1 MPTLEENLETSDRI
15 IEQSGIKPELKE
27 LDAIKLYCNYE
38 VKRKAILETLNI
50 NLKDLRRKLNDARA
64 KLDTLLGSLE
74 CVALSKA
81 SCERL
86 DIIAAQLGLEK
97 VPRYCRKLKANK
109 DANITAETIEEALSA
124 LTEEDIKEAADKSTD
139 KSLKNVIKTL
149 VLTNIRR
156 IIRSFTETTKI
167 SKSIQRG
174 SNLYDV
180 PEASEDLANCMF
192 EVHKTEQE
200 IKNLLEEKPS
210 ETDSAV
216 KDAVEK
222 FFIRTGLTAQRIV
235 VEGSPYKLVR
245 RISIKKTKLGIG
257 ALEKI
262 LENVL
267 DTTNSF
273 NTSELM
279 RSIQIQISE
288 RPPETKSTVGLT
300 AFKNKD

>member
-1 MPTLEENLETSDRI
+1 MPSLKENLDTADRI

-27 LDAIKLYCNYE
+27 LDAIKLYCNFE
-38 VKRKAILETLNI
+38 VKRKAILESLNTTL
-50 NLKDLRRKLNDARA
+50 KELRRKLADARQ
-64 KLDTLLGSLE
+64 KLETILGSNE

-86 DIIAAQLGLEK
+86 DLLSAQLGIEK
-97 VPRYCRKLKANK
+97 TPRYCRKLKANK
-109 DANITAETIEEALSA
+109 DANITTETIEEALST
-124 LTEEDIKEAADKSTD
+124 LTEEDIKEAAEKSNDKTT
-139 KSLKNVIKTL
+139 KNVIKTL

-180 PEASEDLANCMF
+180 PEASEELANCMF
-192 EVHKTEQE
+192 EIHKTEQE

-210 ETDSAV
+210 EADSTI
-216 KDAVEK
+216 KEAVEK

-245 RISIKKTKLGIG
+245 RISIKKTKIGIG
-257 ALEKI
+257 AFEKI

-273 NTSELM
+273 NTSDLM

-288 RPPETKSTVGLT
+288 IPPETKSTVGLT